1 MILTKH
7 RSFSSDIVIGVIGL
21 TIHRWIYRIS
31 NGLVSSKATAGL
43 RNFPMDFSGFFC
55 CENPWENPQAM
66 GEKRGQQNGIYTH
79 HMNPY
84 DTILEWLRYIFIW

>member
-1 MILTKH
+1 
-7 RSFSSDIVIGVIGL
+7 
-21 TIHRWIYRIS
+21 
-31 NGLVSSKATAGL
+31 
-43 RNFPMDFSGFFC
+43 MDFSGFFC